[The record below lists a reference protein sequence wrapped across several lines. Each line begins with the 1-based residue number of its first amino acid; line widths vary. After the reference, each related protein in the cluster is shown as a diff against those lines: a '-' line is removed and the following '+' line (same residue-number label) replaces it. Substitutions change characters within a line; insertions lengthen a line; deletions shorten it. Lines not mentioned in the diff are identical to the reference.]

1 MNPPRTLP
9 RMSSRKRGLTL
20 VELAVVIA
28 LLALFATLATPYFAD
43 VLARHRLRAT
53 AETLLSDF
61 SEARFLAAQRG
72 QPVHVAFQ
80 QGAAWCWVVAST
92 TPCDCLGTPNC
103 RIKRT
108 LSGDHQGVDV
118 SAASDARFEPEGL
131 GRGSA
136 ELRSSRGHVLRVEV
150 APTGRARLCSPGG
163 SDTRYPAC

>member
-1 MNPPRTLP
+1 MNPSRTWPRP
-9 RMSSRKRGLTL
+9 RGLTL
-20 VELAVVIA
+20 VERAVVIA

-53 AETLLSDF
+53 AETLLADF
-61 SEARFLAAQRG
+61 SDARFLAAQRG

-80 QGAAWCWVVAST
+80 QGAAWCWVVANT
-92 TPCDCLGTPNC
+92 APCDCLGPPSC
-103 RIKRT
+103 RLKRT
-108 LSGDHQGVDV
+108 LSGEHQGVDL

-136 ELRSSRGHVLRVEV
+136 ELRSNRGHVLRVEV
-150 APTGRARLCSPGG
+150 APTGRARLCSPGS